1 MGRDRKHKRRK
12 GKTRSTHSVAAAQS
26 SRSKKAFIQASL
38 IVVLLALIV
47 GMAWTSVRSPKLTP
61 ATGNTGLSS
70 PMIAAATATPLHTDF
85 AVAPETLNELL
96 GLPVEQLP
104 KVDIARMN
112 LLCATDLPGAEQ
124 LDIDHALAT
133 LDKWAERVR
142 FETDRHLY
150 RVTDPRYA
158 DHYRHSEAYLR
169 AEFLLQTL
177 QQDLGVKYD
186 MTAADSF
193 AFNDSRVAF
202 LHGMIPADGQSVSD
216 TSGGTCASMP
226 VMYVAVGRRLSYPL
240 KLVTTK
246 SHVFARWDGENHPN
260 PAWRER
266 FNIEGAGEGFS
277 SHTDEH
283 YTQGRFAMS
292 EHEVRAN
299 RYLISLSPAEE
310 LAEFLAARGHCG
322 FDNGQFRYAA
332 RCYENAYRY
341 DTTRP
346 AYRSWFLAAAM
357 RSGYRPATPALAQL
371 IQQRRQVAAAMASG
385 PMLDGMPR
393 PSQTRTSLDPHMPAA
408 PRVGGWQPPQ
418 PMTPGVPQPVAPQ
431 VQPFNHNPQPEPFR
445 SQP

>member
-1 MGRDRKHKRRK
+1 MGRDRKQDRRN
-12 GKTRSTHSVAAAQS
+12 GKTRNTRPPAAPQS
-26 SRSKKAFIQASL
+26 SRTKFIIQGTL
-38 IVVLLALIV
+38 IVVLLALI
-47 GMAWTSVRSPKLTP
+47 GSTAWVSMRSTKPTVT
-61 ATGNTGLSS
+61 TGNVGPSAS
-70 PMIAAATATPLHTDF
+70 VIPAANTTPLHTDF
-85 AVAPETLNELL
+85 AVEPKTLNELL
-96 GLPVEQLP
+96 DLPVEQLDQ
-104 KVDIARMN
+104 VDIARMN
-112 LLCATDLPGAEQ
+112 LLCATGLPGAEKLNIEQ
-124 LDIDHALAT
+124 ALAT
-133 LDKWAERVR
+133 LDRWAERVR

-150 RVTDPRYA
+150 RVNDPRYA
-158 DHYRHSEAYLR
+158 EHYRHSEAYLR

-186 MTAADSF
+186 MTAADNF

-202 LHGMIPADGQSVSD
+202 LHGMIPAEGQSTSD

-226 VMYVAVGRRLSYPL
+226 VMYVAVGRRLGYPL

-266 FNIEGAGEGFS
+266 FNIEGAGAGFS
-277 SHTDEH
+277 SYPDEH

-292 EHEVRAN
+292 DHEVRAN
-299 RYLISLSPAEE
+299 RYLLSLSPADE

-322 FDNGQFRYAA
+322 FDNRQFGFAA

-346 AYRSWFLAAAM
+346 AYRSWFVDAAM
-357 RSGYRPATPALAQL
+357 RSNYRPATPALAQL
-371 IQQRRQVAAAMASG
+371 VQQRRQIAAAMASG

-393 PSQTRTSLDPHMPAA
+393 PSQTRTSLDPHMPVA

-418 PMTPGVPQPVAPQ
+418 PMTPGVPQPVAPDM
-431 VQPFNHNPQPEPFR
+431 QPFNHNPQHEPFR